1 MKILTNNKE
10 IAEALNSWLGVLAVI
25 FAGGYALLEYIEHKQ
40 DVKVERSLSYV
51 ESYRDGNIA
60 DAKLSL
66 NQTLSVHQDSLT
78 QLLSQANQ
86 TSEQL
91 NSAYNQFILQIS
103 DDQDVQRNI
112 EIAFSFYEEIAI
124 CVERKLCDSEVIQSF
139 FINDARALFNAYF
152 PYVCS
157 LRKEW
162 KNDEVYLKLEEYY
175 IRSTHDICALPKS

>member
-1 MKILTNNKE
+1 MKLLTNSKE
-10 IAEALNSWLGVLAVI
+10 IAEALNSWLSVVAVV

-66 NQTLSVHQDSLT
+66 NQTLALH
-78 QLLSQANQ
+78 Q
-86 TSEQL
+86 TSKQL
-91 NSAYNQFILQIS
+91 NNAYTQFILKTTE
-103 DDQDVQRNI
+103 DQDVQRNI

-124 CVERKLCDSEVIQSF
+124 CVERQLCDSEVIQSF

-162 KNDEVYLKLEEYY
+162 KNDQVYLKLEQYY
-175 IRSTHDICALPKS
+175 IRSTDDICAPP

>member
-1 MKILTNNKE
+1 MKLLTNSKE
-10 IAEALNSWLGVLAVI
+10 IAEALNSWLSVVAVV

-66 NQTLSVHQDSLT
+66 NQTLALHQDSLT
-78 QLLSQANQ
+78 QLLSTPNQ
-86 TSEQL
+86 TSKQL
-91 NSAYNQFILQIS
+91 NNAYTQFILKTTE
-103 DDQDVQRNI
+103 DQDVQRNI

-124 CVERKLCDSEVIQSF
+124 CVERQLCDSEVIQSF

-162 KNDEVYLKLEEYY
+162 KNDQVYLKLEQYY
-175 IRSTHDICALPKS
+175 IRSTDDICAPP

>member
-10 IAEALNSWLGVLAVI
+10 IAEALNSWLGVLAVV

-66 NQTLSVHQDSLT
+66 NQTLATHQSSLT
-78 QLLSQANQ
+78 ALLSLPNQ
-86 TSEQL
+86 SAQQL
-91 NSAYNQFILQIS
+91 NLAYGKFILEVTAEQS
-103 DDQDVQRNI
+103 VQRNI

-124 CVERKLCDSEVIQSF
+124 CVERELCDSDVIESF

-152 PYVCS
+152 PYVCA
-157 LRKEW
+157 LRKDW
-162 KNDEVYLKLEEYY
+162 NNDQVYLKLEQYY
-175 IRSTHDICALPKS
+175 VQSTQDICTTSN